1 MVFNGSNLSFHRPL
15 FFFFFFFSSATLTEF
30 PFHRISIF
38 LVRPL
43 PAILSIVS
51 IFLDYFKKCK
61 FLWQPP
67 RPMDERVHVQS
78 HAARLVRPVFGIPAG
93 NLHAFASAA
102 AAQKFSDLVEA
113 LERHGQ
119 CPVSCL
125 PCHFNYPSFLRR
137 HPLSYV
143 THPSRLTYT
152 FSTWRKA
159 STNPSQD
166 LRFTSFLKD
175 VQKKTTIRSAV
186 QWLYR
191 TVLEPLVS
199 FFGPIVFTV
208 RVLWL
213 LRTRKWRWFWKWRLV
228 NVVNFIRKK
237 FIVVFHYFMEDK
249 FWILE
254 SDHFNNFNNLICF

>member
-175 VQKKTTIRSAV
+175 VQKNDYPVGGTMTLSDGIGAIS
-186 QWLYR
+186 L
-191 TVLEPLVS
+191 
-199 FFGPIVFTV
+199 
-208 RVLWL
+208 VLWTD
-213 LRTRKWRWFWKWRLV
+213 RV
-228 NVVNFIRKK
+228 
-237 FIVVFHYFMEDK
+237 Y
-249 FWILE
+249 
-254 SDHFNNFNNLICF
+254 C